1 MGFDDSSSSSSSSSS
16 CDLSTICSTSTS
28 GPSPK
33 RKAGRRKFRETRHPM
48 YHGVRERNG
57 GRWVCEVREPQRK
70 GRIWLGKFPTP
81 EMAAR
86 AHDVAARAHDVAAIA
101 LWGSSAQ
108 LNFPDSAWALPRAK
122 STAPDDVR
130 RAAAEAAEMIP
141 PSNSSPPSSTAPPAG
156 QSTAAGITPP
166 GRDGVEAGAPPAA
179 PVLVDEEAL
188 FSMPGLLED
197 MERGLLVTPPSMGAP
212 PAAPVLVDKEALF
225 NMPGLLEDMARG
237 LLVTPPSLLEGFDG
251 DGVDECLMDL
261 SLW

>member
-1 MGFDDSSSSSSSSSS
+1 MDFDDSSSSSSSS

-70 GRIWLGKFPTP
+70 GRIWLGTFLTP

-86 AHDVAARAHDVAAIA
+86 AHDVAAIA
-101 LWGSSAQ
+101 LRGSSAQ

-130 RAAAEAAEMIP
+130 RAAAEAVEMIP

-166 GRDGVEAGAPPAA
+166 GRDGVEAGALPPA

-197 MERGLLVTPPSMGAP
+197 MERGLLVTPPSMGVP
-212 PAAPVLVDKEALF
+212 PAAPVLVDEEALF

-237 LLVTPPSLLEGFDG
+237 LLVTPPSMLEGFDG